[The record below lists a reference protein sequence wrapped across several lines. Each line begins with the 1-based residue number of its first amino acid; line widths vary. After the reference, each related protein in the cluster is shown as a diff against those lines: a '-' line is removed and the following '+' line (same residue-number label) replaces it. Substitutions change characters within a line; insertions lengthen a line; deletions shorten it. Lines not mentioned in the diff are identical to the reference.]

1 MLMRTL
7 VGPSL
12 SLDSVSNAIVLFA
25 QALPMVT
32 ASTDSAFRTLVA
44 FDSPPTE
51 TIVMPAQ
58 TTTVTVAMPSATR
71 LAAQPAPQV
80 LSGTDNPHIGRTT
93 EVVKVVEETPS
104 LVIPE
109 TGAKPTA
116 TAWVETGPDGEERHF
131 VAVDKEEEY
140 EEGDDYEE
148 RPLKKVKRV
157 RKPGVRMPNP
167 PKKKWAW

>member
-1 MLMRTL
+1 MT
-7 VGPSL
+7 
-12 SLDSVSNAIVLFA
+12 
-25 QALPMVT
+25 
-32 ASTDSAFRTLVA
+32 STETAFRTLVA

-93 EVVKVVEETPS
+93 EVFKVVAETPS
-104 LVIPE
+104 PVVLE
-109 TGAKPTA
+109 TAKPIGA
-116 TAWVETGPDGEERHF
+116 AWVETGTHGEERHF
-131 VAVDKEEEY
+131 VAVDEEEEY

-167 PKKKWAW
+167 PKKWAW

>member
-1 MLMRTL
+1 
-7 VGPSL
+7 
-12 SLDSVSNAIVLFA
+12 
-25 QALPMVT
+25 MVT
-32 ASTDSAFRTLVA
+32 NSPETAFRTLVP

-58 TTTVTVAMPSATR
+58 TTTVTVALPSATR

-93 EVVKVVEETPS
+93 EVFKVVEETPS
-104 LVIPE
+104 PVVPE
-109 TGAKPTA
+109 TAAKPIR
-116 TAWVETGPDGEERHF
+116 TAWVETDADGEERHF
-131 VAVDKEEEY
+131 VAVDDEEEY

-157 RKPGVRMPNP
+157 HKPGVRMPNP

>member
-1 MLMRTL
+1 
-7 VGPSL
+7 
-12 SLDSVSNAIVLFA
+12 
-25 QALPMVT
+25 MVT
-32 ASTDSAFRTLVA
+32 TATETSFRTLVA

-93 EVVKVVEETPS
+93 EVYQVVEETP
-104 LVIPE
+104 VPIVPE
-109 TGAKPTA
+109 TAAKPIG
-116 TAWVETGPDGEERHF
+116 TAWVEVGAHDDDERQF
-131 VAVDKEEEY
+131 VAIDDEEEY

-148 RPLKKVKRV
+148 RPVKKVTRV
-157 RKPGVRMPNP
+157 RKPGTRMPNP
-167 PKKKWAW
+167 PPKKKWVW